1 MAKYTSIGGQ
11 ALIEGIMMKSPE
23 KTALA
28 VRMPDKSIDITY
40 LNGKSIREKYK
51 ILKLP
56 ILRGIAGF
64 VESMIQGYKAM
75 MLSADKSGF
84 TDLEEEQE
92 KEKTEGDKKKEN
104 ALMSVIMV
112 IATILGVALA
122 VVLFMLLPRLAVQGL
137 STLFKAEFSPVV
149 RSSIEQLL
157 KLTIFVIYVW
167 AVSFMKDIKRVF
179 MYHGAEHKTIFCY
192 EKGLPLT
199 VENVRTQRRFH
210 PRCGTSFMIL
220 MILVSIIFSTIVQII
235 FPSVYNIYWLWVA
248 IKILLI
254 PLVCGAGFE
263 VLKICG
269 KYDNLFTKII
279 SAPGLWLQRITTKEP
294 DDGMI
299 EIAIA
304 ALKACEPA
312 VPDVD
317 RSVDRIEEN
326 QNTETDETEE

>member
-84 TDLEEEQE
+84 TDLEEEQK
-92 KEKTEGDKKKEN
+92 KEKTENDKKKEN

-137 STLFKAEFSPVV
+137 STLFKSEFSPVV
-149 RSSIEQLL
+149 SSSIEQLL
-157 KLTIFVIYVW
+157 
-167 AVSFMKDIKRVF
+167 
-179 MYHGAEHKTIFCY
+179 
-192 EKGLPLT
+192 
-199 VENVRTQRRFH
+199 
-210 PRCGTSFMIL
+210 
-220 MILVSIIFSTIVQII
+220 
-235 FPSVYNIYWLWVA
+235 
-248 IKILLI
+248 
-254 PLVCGAGFE
+254 
-263 VLKICG
+263 
-269 KYDNLFTKII
+269 
-279 SAPGLWLQRITTKEP
+279 
-294 DDGMI
+294 
-299 EIAIA
+299 
-304 ALKACEPA
+304 
-312 VPDVD
+312 
-317 RSVDRIEEN
+317 
-326 QNTETDETEE
+326 